1 MRFFFLVCFS
11 FVNSVSL
18 VVIAFTL
25 AGAWNHE
32 MPLVAWMLLPGYSL
46 WVYFFCLAFIA
57 MSVIGIRAV
66 LK

>member
-1 MRFFFLVCFS
+1 MKFFFLVCFS
-11 FVNSVSL
+11 FVISVSL
-18 VVIAFTL
+18 VVMTVTL

-32 MPLVAWMLLPGYSL
+32 VPPVAWMLLPGYSL
-46 WVYFFCLAFIA
+46 WIYFFCLAFIA